1 MPNGP
6 WLVPPD
12 RSRMRLAVVLGQH
25 VVAEVAAGTPQH
37 GVRVV
42 PVAGGVVL
50 DEQVI
55 ALYAVVVPGAGPHRP
70 LPGDMQFAAREPGAL
85 PRRELDGQPVEEDH
99 DRLPE
104 HRPGAG
110 PELAAGRPERPE
122 SLPGPGHHP

>member
-55 ALYAVVVPGAGPHRP
+55 ALYAVVMPGAGPHRP
-70 LPGDMQFAAREPGAL
+70 LPGDVQFAAREPGAL
-85 PRRELDGQPVEEDH
+85 PRRELDGQPVEVDH
-99 DRLPE
+99 DQLAAP
-104 HRPGAG
+104 RPGAA
-110 PELAAGRPERPE
+110 PARAG
-122 SLPGPGHHP
+122 GHAD

>member
-85 PRRELDGQPVEEDH
+85 PRRELDGQPVEV
-99 DRLPE
+99 DRDQLAE
-104 HRPGAG
+104 HRPRAG
-110 PELAAGRPERPE
+110 PELAG
-122 SLPGPGHHP
+122 GHAQRLDAFPCPRA